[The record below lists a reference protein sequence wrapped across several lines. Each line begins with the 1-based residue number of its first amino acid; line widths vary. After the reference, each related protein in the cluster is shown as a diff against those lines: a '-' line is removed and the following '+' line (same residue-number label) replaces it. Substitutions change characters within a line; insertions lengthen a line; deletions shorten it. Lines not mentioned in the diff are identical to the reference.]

1 MFRIVNIQ
9 ASRSLARLSLGR
21 RAFSTTLMKLDA
33 TVFKMPA
40 MSPTMDIGGVVAW
53 KVKEGEDFSAGDEL
67 LDVETDKATMSVDAG
82 DDGKLA
88 KIIVPA
94 GTNDVAVGAPIA
106 FICDQS
112 DDVATLKYPALDT
125 AAAQPAAAAAA
136 ASKPVASEP
145 AQTPKQSSNSVTG
158 GKANPDQVFFPSVE
172 FMLAREGISRED
184 ALSKITATGPSG
196 RILKG
201 DVLAYL
207 GKIPAEENTRI
218 ASFIADSEKL
228 DLSHIELASKE
239 VEEPAKEESKEA
251 TEEKPAAES
260 KKPVKEQTLVTGEFI
275 ISKQIPSKVL
285 SKLIAKAVSKAE
297 TAAYAT
303 KNYTAS
309 DLIDPL
315 FEDLI
320 APPRNAQRFK
330 VNYSIN
336 VVPSKATNA
345 DEIVDDFDFE
355 PYEEKSSKKPTSPAT
370 AINVE
375 LVCNDKVYDSKK
387 KAEAFISRFGS
398 YIGQI
403 EGKFA

>member
-1 MFRIVNIQ
+1 
-9 ASRSLARLSLGR
+9 
-21 RAFSTTLMKLDA
+21 
-33 TVFKMPA
+33 
-40 MSPTMDIGGVVAW
+40 MSPTMDVGGVVAW
-53 KVKEGEDFSAGDEL
+53 KVKEGDDFSAGDEL

-88 KIIVPA
+88 KIIVPG
-94 GTNDVAVGAPIA
+94 GTNDVKVGAPIA

-112 DDVATLKYPALDT
+112 DDLATLKYPALD
-125 AAAQPAAAAAA
+125 AASAPEPAAAEPT
-136 ASKPVASEP
+136 PV
-145 AQTPKQSSNSVTG
+145 PKASSNSVTG

-184 ALSKITATGPSG
+184 ALSKITATGPNG
-196 RILKG
+196 KILKG

-239 VEEPAKEESKEA
+239 VEEPAKDEAKEA
-251 TEEKPAAES
+251 AEEKAAPET
-260 KKPVKEQTLVTGEFI
+260 KKPVKQPTLVKGEFI
-275 ISKQIPSKVL
+275 ISKEIPPKVL
-285 SKLIAKAVSKAE
+285 SKLIASAVAKAE

-303 KNYTAS
+303 KNYTSS

-320 APPRNAQRFK
+320 APPRNAERFK
-330 VNYSIN
+330 VNYSISA
-336 VVPSKATNA
+336 VPSKPTAT
-345 DEIVDDFDFE
+345 DEIIDDCDFE
-355 PYEEKSSKKPTSPAT
+355 PYEQKPVKKSSTPAT
-370 AINVE
+370 AVNVE
-375 LVCNDKVYDSKK
+375 LTCNDKVYDSKK

-398 YIGQI
+398 YISQI